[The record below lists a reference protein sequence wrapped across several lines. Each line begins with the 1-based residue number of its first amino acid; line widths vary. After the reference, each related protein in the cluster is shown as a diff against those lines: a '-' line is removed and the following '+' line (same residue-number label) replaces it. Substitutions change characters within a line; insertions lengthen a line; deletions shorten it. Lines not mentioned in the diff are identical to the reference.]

1 MNVKKLGS
9 TVWVTSMKWEEILFS
24 TTMHLNNWR
33 KKTDSIMKKNND
45 DEAADPD
52 DFVIRIS
59 ENKYQIGG
67 VLFDEE
73 ACTLTRCV

>member
-1 MNVKKLGS
+1 M
-9 TVWVTSMKWEEILFS
+9 
-24 TTMHLNNWR
+24 
-33 KKTDSIMKKNND
+33 NND

-52 DFVIRIS
+52 DFVICIS

-73 ACTLTRCV
+73 ACTLTFEDRSVVKCPMQSYKLLSAFVHAKNVISYRITGLLKFVVGA